1 MDNKIKMLKEL
12 ISYGIFG
19 VLTTVVNIVI
29 FMLLDRLAIPY
40 SIGTIIAWFI
50 SVLFAFYT
58 NKKYVFK
65 SNNTSTEAI
74 TKEVTAF
81 YSSRILSLFI
91 DLGLM
96 FLLINILGLSN
107 LISKILSNIVVI
119 VVNYIL
125 SKLFIFKK

>member
-1 MDNKIKMLKEL
+1 MNNKIKMLKEL

-19 VLTTVVNIVI
+19 VLTTIINIVV
-29 FMLLDRLAIPY
+29 FFLLDKLLIPY
-40 SIGTIIAWFI
+40 TISTVIAWFI

-65 SNNTSTEAI
+65 SSDNSKQAL

-81 YSSRILSLFI
+81 YSSRILSLLI

-96 FLLINILGLSN
+96 SLLINLLGINN
-107 LISKILSNIVVI
+107 LISKLISNVVVI

>member
-1 MDNKIKMLKEL
+1 MNNKMKMLKEL

-19 VLTTVVNIVI
+19 VLTTIINIVV
-29 FMLLDRLAIPY
+29 FFLLDKLKVPY
-40 SIGTIIAWFI
+40 TVGTVIAWFI

-65 SNNTSTEAI
+65 SESTSKEVM

-81 YSSRILSLFI
+81 YGSRVLSLFI

-96 FLLINILGLSN
+96 FLLINILVLGN
-107 LISKILSNIVVI
+107 LISKILSNIVVV

>member
-1 MDNKIKMLKEL
+1 MNSKIKMLKEL

-19 VLTTVVNIVI
+19 VLTTIINIVV
-29 FMLLDRLAIPY
+29 FFLLDKLLIPY
-40 SIGTIIAWFI
+40 TISTVIAWFI

-65 SNNTSTEAI
+65 SSDNSKQAL

-81 YSSRILSLFI
+81 YSSRILSLLI

-96 FLLINILGLSN
+96 SLLINLLGINN
-107 LISKILSNIVVI
+107 LISKLISNVVVI